1 MVGVVTALTI
11 QFQPD
16 AANAMMYVFMA
27 VILLLRPRGLL
38 GERWER
44 FE

>member
-1 MVGVVTALTI
+1 LTI